1 MLCESGMGKDIVL
14 KARGL
19 CKSFSSGGED
29 LHVLSGVNLDV
40 GRGELVA
47 VMGASGSG
55 KSTLL
60 HILGT
65 LETPTA
71 GQLEIADTDVF
82 SLSEVPLAR
91 FRNRQIGFVFQH
103 HHLLPEFTA
112 LENVLMPA
120 RVAKRADDLQAE
132 AVDLLCAVGLGDR
145 LQHRPG
151 ELSGGECQRV
161 AMVRA
166 LVMKPLVVLADE
178 PSGNL
183 DEATSAVL
191 HDLLRE
197 LAERNHQ
204 AFVVMTHDQRLAAS
218 MDRTGHLEAGVL
230 HVEDRRL

>member
-1 MLCESGMGKDIVL
+1 MVVEKDIVL
-14 KARGL
+14 RARGL
-19 CKSFSSGGED
+19 SKSFRSGGGE
-29 LHVLSGVNLDV
+29 LHVLSGVDLDV

-47 VMGASGSG
+47 VMGASGAG

-60 HILGT
+60 HILGA
-65 LETPTA
+65 LEAPTQ
-71 GQLEIADTDVF
+71 GELQIADTDVF

-91 FRNRQIGFVFQH
+91 FRNRHIGFVFQH

-112 LENVLMPA
+112 LENALMPA
-120 RVAKRADDLQAE
+120 RIARRANEMRAE
-132 AVDLLCAVGLGDR
+132 AIDLLCAVGLGER
-145 LQHRPG
+145 LDHRPG

-183 DEATSAVL
+183 DEATSDVL
-191 HDLLRE
+191 HDLLRK
-197 LAERNHQ
+197 LAERNQQ

-218 MDRTGHLEAGVL
+218 MDRTGNLEAGGL
-230 HVEDRRL
+230 YLEDRRL